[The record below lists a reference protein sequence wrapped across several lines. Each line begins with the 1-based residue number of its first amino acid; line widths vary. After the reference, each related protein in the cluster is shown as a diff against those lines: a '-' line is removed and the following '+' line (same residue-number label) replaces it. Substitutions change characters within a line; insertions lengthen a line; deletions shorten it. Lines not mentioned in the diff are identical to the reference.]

1 MLLEFIGNLEM
12 NEKATIFQLT
22 VPPWLT
28 NYSCL
33 QDKSRA
39 LTCEMKVS
47 KESEAPNKET
57 REEQSKLR
65 PKGNS
70 PSVTFKDFSAR
81 NLLYTFGELIT
92 YTIVSD

>member
-1 MLLEFIGNLEM
+1 
-12 NEKATIFQLT
+12 
-22 VPPWLT
+22 
-28 NYSCL
+28 
-33 QDKSRA
+33 
-39 LTCEMKVS
+39 MKVS